1 MAVRIQ
7 FRRGTAAEW
16 TSANPTLAA
25 GELGYETDTT
35 KFKLGDG
42 STAWTSLGYG
52 GVSQAD
58 IDNAV
63 ANVID
68 LAPGTLDTL
77 NELAASI
84 GDDADFA
91 NTVANNIANAVTVHN
106 DDTTN
111 VHGIED
117 TSVLETTSGAQSKA
131 NAAQANAQSYA
142 DTAIA
147 NLIDSAPGT
156 LNTLNELANAL
167 GDDANFSTTITNNLA
182 NKISFESDASAD
194 YISANAVTSANTF
207 YIVSDAESYV
217 KIGDGVTNWNDLTYV
232 GSAYADNAVQTHADE
247 TTNVHGISNTL
258 ELVYDS
264 DLTSINAHVAGT
276 QNVHGISDTQNLI
289 YQTDLDTHNSDTANV
304 HGIADTSLLETT
316 SGAQSKADAAESAA
330 NSYTDNAITTH
341 AAVTDN
347 VHGISNTLAL
357 ETTSGA
363 QTKADG
369 ALASA
374 ETYADN
380 AIATHNAD
388 TTNVHGIS
396 NVADLVVSAD
406 LADYAPIANAT
417 LTGTVSLPS
426 TTTIGDISSAEIGY
440 LENVSSNIQSQLDA
454 KAPSTD
460 ATFAGTIS
468 LPSTTSIGDI
478 SATEISYLN
487 NVSGAIQTQID
498 AKLASAT
505 ASVTYAPLAN
515 ATLTGTVSLP
525 ATTSIGDV
533 SATEIGY
540 LNNVSSAIQTQLD
553 AKLASATASSTYAPI
568 DSPTFTTAATLPAS
582 TTIGDV
588 SATEISY
595 LNNVT
600 SAIQTQLDAKAP
612 IANATFT
619 GTTEAVDLTLTGNLY
634 VQGSTTTISTSNLK
648 LRDNMTYLNQAGLFD
663 LSGAAGDGTNVVYTT
678 STTHDIEV
686 GDYVT
691 VANTTPSSFEISG
704 EGSEVLAVTDNT
716 ITVASTVTDTYT
728 SGGQLRGKI
737 HANPDLGWAA
747 GRYTANTYAH
757 AGFFRDATD
766 GVFKVF
772 DGYVPEPDESA
783 FIDTSHNT
791 FALAS
796 FAAATVTAA
805 NVVAT
810 TGVTFA
816 DNTIQTSAGVPSL
829 TGFTEKTASYT
840 LDTLDHQDNVV
851 EMNSGSALTFT
862 IPTNS
867 ALAWPV
873 GASMDIIQTGA
884 GQVTISPDTGVTLN
898 YTPGNKLRT
907 QWSSCTIMKRASDS
921 WIVYGDLTA

>member
-7 FRRGTAAEW
+7 FRRGTASEW

-91 NTVANNIANAVTVHN
+91 NTVA
-106 DDTTN
+106 TN
-111 VHGIED
+111 
-117 TSVLETTSGAQSKA
+117 L
-131 NAAQANAQSYA
+131 
-142 DTAIA
+142 
-147 NLIDSAPGT
+147 
-156 LNTLNELANAL
+156 
-167 GDDANFSTTITNNLA
+167 
-182 NKISFESDASAD
+182 SDA
-194 YISANAVTSANTF
+194 I
-207 YIVSDAESYV
+207 
-217 KIGDGVTNWNDLTYV
+217 
-232 GSAYADNAVQTHADE
+232 
-247 TTNVHGISNTL
+247 
-258 ELVYDS
+258 
-264 DLTSINAHVAGT
+264 
-276 QNVHGISDTQNLI
+276 
-289 YQTDLDTHNSDTANV
+289 DTHNGDT
-304 HGIADTSLLETT
+304 
-316 SGAQSKADAAESAA
+316 
-330 NSYTDNAITTH
+330 TD
-341 AAVTDN
+341 

-357 ETTSGA
+357 ETQTGA
-363 QTKADG
+363 QSKAT
-369 ALASA
+369 AAQTA
-374 ETYADN
+374 AQAYADN
-380 AIATHNAD
+380 AIANLIDSSPAALDTLNELAAALGDDANFSTTVTNNLANKVSYIVDTQANFTSANATTTANTLYIESDYPGYIRIGDGTTAYNDLAWAGKSYTDDEINTHNSD

-396 NVADLVVSAD
+396 NTAD
-406 LADYAPIANAT
+406 LALVSTDIADALSDIGNLYDVHNTHADATTSVHGIANTALLATSADVDTAVENHNLDTTNVHGIANTALLATTTDVSNEISTHDDSTNVHGIANTLDLVDNTTFTDHTDETLNVHGIANTAELVTSTDLSNHESDILNVHGISNTAELAYQSDISDLESNKLDSSTAASTYAPLADAT

-426 TTTIGDISSAEIGY
+426 TTSIGDVSAAEIGY
-440 LENVSSNIQSQLDA
+440 LNNVSSAIQTQLDA
-454 KAPSTD
+454 KLA
-460 ATFAGTIS
+460 
-468 LPSTTSIGDI
+468 TTS
-478 SATEISYLN
+478 A
-487 NVSGAIQTQID
+487 
-498 AKLASAT
+498 ASI
-505 ASVTYAPLAN
+505 YAPLSGP
-515 ATLTGTVSLP
+515 TFTGTVSLP

-540 LNNVSSAIQTQLD
+540 VNGVTSGIQTQLD

-568 DSPTFTTAATLPAS
+568 DSPTFTTAATLPAQ
-582 TTIGDV
+582 TDIGDV
-588 SATEISY
+588 SATEIGY
-595 LNNVT
+595 LDGVT
-600 SAIQTQLDAKAP
+600 SAIQTQIDAKAA
-612 IANATFT
+612 IAGPTFT
-619 GTTEAVDLTLTGNLY
+619 GTVEAVDLTLTGNLY

-648 LRDNMTYLNQAGLFD
+648 LRDNMTYLNQAGGFD
-663 LSGAAGDGTNVVYTT
+663 LSGASGDGTNVIYTT
-678 STTHDIEV
+678 STNHDYAV
-686 GDYVT
+686 GDFVT
-691 VANTTPSSFEISG
+691 VANTTPSSFDIGAGDGVEI
-704 EGSEVLAVTDNT
+704 LAITDNT
-716 ITVASTVTDTYT
+716 FTVASSVTDTYT
-728 SGGQLRGKI
+728 SGGDARGKI

-766 GVFKVF
+766 GTFKVF

-791 FALAS
+791 FALAD

-805 NVVAT
+805 NLVAT

-816 DNTIQTSAGVPSL
+816 DNTVQTSAGVPSL

-851 EMNSGSALTFT
+851 EMNSGSAMTFT

-867 ALAWPV
+867 SLAWPV
-873 GASMDIIQTGA
+873 GASMDIIQTGS
-884 GQVTISPDTGVTLN
+884 GQVTISPDSGVTLN

-907 QWSSCTIMKRASDS
+907 QWSSCTIMKRATDS

>member
-7 FRRGTAAEW
+7 FRRGTASEW

-84 GDDADFA
+84 GDDSDFA
-91 NTVANNIANAVTVHN
+91 NTVANNLTSAISAHN
-106 DDTTN
+106 DDTTS
-111 VHGIED
+111 VHGIAD
-117 TSVLETTSGAQSKA
+117 TSLLETTSGAQNKA
-131 NAAQANAQSYA
+131 NAALASAQSYTDNA
-142 DTAIA
+142 LA
-147 NLIDSAPGT
+147 NLVDSAPGT
-156 LNTLNELANAL
+156 LDTLNELAAAL

-182 NKISFESDASAD
+182 NKISFVADTSANFA
-194 YISANAVTSANTF
+194 SANAVTTANVF
-207 YIVSDAESYV
+207 YLETDDSYDIR
-217 KIGDGVTNWNDLTYV
+217 IGDGVTNYNDLSPV
-232 GSAYADNAVQTHADE
+232 GSYYTDNAVNTHANSN
-247 TTNVHGISNTL
+247 TNVHGIANTA
-258 ELVYDS
+258 ELV
-264 DLTSINAHVAGT
+264 TT
-276 QNVHGISDTQNLI
+276 
-289 YQTDLDTHNSDTANV
+289 TDLSDHTSLTENV
-304 HGIADTSLLETT
+304 HGIADTALLATDSDVSNAVSAHNSTT
-316 SGAQSKADAAESAA
+316 LNIHGIANTAELVINSDLTSYLQSADAA
-330 NSYTDNAITTH
+330 N
-341 AAVTDN
+341 
-347 VHGISNTLAL
+347 
-357 ETTSGA
+357 
-363 QTKADG
+363 
-369 ALASA
+369 
-374 ETYADN
+374 TYAP
-380 AIATHNAD
+380 
-388 TTNVHGIS
+388 
-396 NVADLVVSAD
+396 L
-406 LADYAPIANAT
+406 ANAT
-417 LTGTVSLPS
+417 LTGTVTL
-426 TTTIGDISSAEIGY
+426 
-440 LENVSSNIQSQLDA
+440 
-454 KAPSTD
+454 STD
-460 ATFAGTIS
+460 
-468 LPSTTSIGDI
+468 TSIGDV

-487 NVSGAIQTQID
+487 GVSSALQTQLDSKASSSSPTFTGTVTLPGDTSIGEIDATEISYLNGVSSAIQTQLDSKLDTTTAASTYAPLSNATLSGTVSLPTTTSIGDVDSTEIGYLNGVSSAIQTQID
-498 AKLASAT
+498 GKLGTSTAAS
-505 ASVTYAPLAN
+505 TYAPIAN

-553 AKLASATASSTYAPI
+553 AKLATSTASSTYAPI
-568 DSPTFTTAATLPAS
+568 DSPTFTTAATLPAQ
-582 TTIGDV
+582 TDIGNV
-588 SATEISY
+588 SATEIGY
-595 LNNVT
+595 LEGVT
-600 SAIQTQLDAKAP
+600 SALQTQLDAKAP

-619 GTTEAVDLTLTGNLY
+619 GSTEAVDLTLTGNLY

-663 LSGAAGDGTNVVYTT
+663 ISGASGDGTNVIYTT
-678 STTHDIEV
+678 ATNHDYAA

-691 VANTTPSSFEISG
+691 VANVTPSSFDIG
-704 EGSEVLAVTDNT
+704 AGDGVQILAITDNT
-716 ITVASTVTDTYT
+716 FTVASSVTDTYT
-728 SGGQLRGKI
+728 SGGDARGKI

-907 QWSSCTIMKRASDS
+907 QWSSCTIMKRATDS

>member
-7 FRRGTAAEW
+7 FRRGTASEW

-58 IDNAV
+58 INNAV

-68 LAPGTLDTL
+68 SAPSTLDTL
-77 NELAASI
+77 NELAA
-84 GDDADFA
+84 
-91 NTVANNIANAVTVHN
+91 
-106 DDTTN
+106 
-111 VHGIED
+111 
-117 TSVLETTSGAQSKA
+117 
-131 NAAQANAQSYA
+131 
-142 DTAIA
+142 
-147 NLIDSAPGT
+147 
-156 LNTLNELANAL
+156 AL
-167 GDDANFSTTITNNLA
+167 GDDANYATTVTNSLA
-182 NKISFESDASAD
+182 NKISFVTDTEANFT
-194 YISANAVTSANTF
+194 SANATTTANTV
-207 YIVSDAESYV
+207 YIVSGEEDYIKV
-217 KIGDGVTNWNDLTYV
+217 GDGSTAWNLVPYV
-232 GSAYADNAVQTHADE
+232 GYNLSTNLISTHSSE

-258 ELVYDS
+258 EIVYQNTLDTH
-264 DLTSINAHVAGT
+264 TSAT
-276 QNVHGISDTQNLI
+276 TNVHGISDVS
-289 YQTDLDTHNSDTANV
+289 DLLVTSDLTTHNDDTTNV
-304 HGIADTSLLETT
+304 HGIANTLLLETTTGAQSKADDAESSANGYTDNSITTHAAVTTNVHGIANTLLLETT
-316 SGAQSKADAAESAA
+316 SGAQTKADTAEDAA
-330 NSYTDNAITTH
+330 NDYTDNAITTH
-341 AAVTDN
+341 AAVDSN
-347 VHGISNTLAL
+347 VHGIANT
-357 ETTSGA
+357 
-363 QTKADG
+363 
-369 ALASA
+369 
-374 ETYADN
+374 
-380 AIATHNAD
+380 
-388 TTNVHGIS
+388 
-396 NVADLVVSAD
+396 ADLVVTSD
-406 LADYAPIANAT
+406 LADYAT
-417 LTGTVSLPS
+417 LASPTFTGTVSLPS
-426 TTTIGDISSAEIGY
+426 DT
-440 LENVSSNIQSQLDA
+440 
-454 KAPSTD
+454 
-460 ATFAGTIS
+460 S
-468 LPSTTSIGDI
+468 LGDI
-478 SATEISYLN
+478 SATEFGYLA
-487 NVSGAIQTQID
+487 NVTSDVQTQLN

-505 ASVTYAPLAN
+505 ASSTYAPLSGP
-515 ATLTGTVSLP
+515 TFTGTVTLP
-525 ATTSIGDV
+525 ATTSIGEV
-533 SATEIGY
+533 SATEISY

-553 AKLASATASSTYAPI
+553 AKLATSTASSTYAPI
-568 DSPTFTTAATLPAS
+568 SGPTFTGTVTLPAD
-582 TTIGDV
+582 TAIGNV
-588 SATEISY
+588 SSTEISY

-619 GTTEAVDLTLTGNLY
+619 GDTEVVDMTVTGNLY

-663 LSGAAGDGTNVVYTT
+663 ISGASGDGTNVIYTT
-678 STTHDIEV
+678 ATNHDYAV

-691 VANTTPSSFEISG
+691 VANTTPSSFDIGAGDGVEI
-704 EGSEVLAVTDNT
+704 LAITDNT
-716 ITVASTVTDTYT
+716 FTVTSSVTDTYT
-728 SGGQLRGKI
+728 SGGDARGKI

-747 GRYTANTYAH
+747 GRYAANTYAH

-851 EMNSGSALTFT
+851 EMNSASATTFT

-873 GASMDIIQTGA
+873 GASMDIIQTNS
-884 GQVTISPDTGVTLN
+884 GQVTISPDSGVTLN

-907 QWSSCTIMKRASDS
+907 QWSSCTIMKRATDS